1 MRRALSGR
9 SLAALGLM
17 SALFLATPA
26 FAQGLATP
34 SEDRDFVAQA
44 VGEPRGRKLTGVE
57 LEERT
62 HALGLLLRCPVCQ
75 GSSISDSPSDTAQN
89 MKREVRD
96 LLAQGFDDEQ
106 VMQYFELAYGEFV
119 RLEPKAEG
127 VKLLVWIG
135 PALLLLGGIGVLVG
149 VLRRSSGKG
158 EKNEAAGDVPGR
170 DTLPDDPELAPFV
183 LKARELAYGWAGG
196 VPPATGSEESGR

>member
-1 MRRALSGR
+1 MRRALTILGLGLALLASN
-9 SLAALGLM
+9 AAL
-17 SALFLATPA
+17 
-26 FAQGLATP
+26 AQGLATP
-34 SEDRDFVAQA
+34 SDDKNFVAQS
-44 VGEPRGRKLTGVE
+44 VGEPRGRTLTGIE

-62 HALGLLLRCPVCQ
+62 HSLGLLLHCPVCQ

-96 LLAQGFDDEQ
+96 LLAAGFDDEQ
-106 VMQYFELAYGEFV
+106 VKQYFELAYGEFV

-135 PALLLLGGIGVLVG
+135 PALLLLVGAAVVVGLV
-149 VLRRSSGKG
+149 RRSGTTG
-158 EKNEAAGDVPGR
+158 APADEKVPGR
-170 DTLPDDPELAPFV
+170 DALPDDPELAPYV

-196 VPPATGSEESGR
+196 VPPAQPEVESGR